1 MKPKEKAKE
10 LYEKY
15 YNIQGEVKW
24 DTTTE
29 NKEKAENFNN
39 ELGEDVD
46 LFWVEL
52 AKQCALIAVNELIN
66 SNPHSNPLNTNV
78 ESTMS
83 YWQEVKQEIQ
93 AL

>member
-1 MKPKEKAKE
+1 MTPKEKALE

-15 YNIQGEVKW
+15 YNIQGKIEW
-24 DTTTE
+24 NTTTE

-52 AKQCALIAVNELIN
+52 AKQCALIAVDEILKEVV
-66 SNPHSNPLNTNV
+66 LT
-78 ESTMS
+78 TM
-83 YWQEVKQEIQ
+83 YWQQVKQEIE

>member
-1 MKPKEKAKE
+1 MKPKDKAKE

-15 YNIQGEVKW
+15 YNIQSKIEW
-24 DTTTE
+24 LTTTK

-52 AKQCALIAVNELIN
+52 AKQCALIAVDEIIQSIDNIMIP
-66 SNPHSNPLNTNV
+66 NPFNQ
-78 ESTMS
+78 
-83 YWQEVKQEIQ
+83 YWNKVKQEIQ
-93 AL
+93 KI

>member
-15 YNIQGEVKW
+15 YNIQGEVQW

-52 AKQCALIAVNELIN
+52 AKQSSIIAVNEILHECWDIREID
-66 SNPHSNPLNTNV
+66 L
-78 ESTMS
+78 EKS
-83 YWQEVKQEIQ
+83 YDYWIEVKQEIKK
-93 AL
+93 L

>member
-1 MKPKEKAKE
+1 MTPKEKAQE

-15 YNIQGEVKW
+15 YNIQGKIERN
-24 DTTTE
+24 TTTE

-52 AKQCALIAVNELIN
+52 AKQCALIAVDEILN
-66 SNPHSNPLNTNV
+66 SSDWHN
-78 ESTMS
+78 MQADFI
-83 YWQEVKQEIQ
+83 YYQQVKQEIQ
-93 AL
+93 EL

>member
-1 MKPKEKAKE
+1 MKPKDKAKE

-15 YNIQGEVKW
+15 YNIQGKIEW
-24 DTTTE
+24 NTTTE

-52 AKQCALIAVNELIN
+52 AKQSALIVVDEIVKEIDIIMIP
-66 SNPHSNPLNTNV
+66 NPFKQ
-78 ESTMS
+78 
-83 YWQEVKQEIQ
+83 YWNKVKQEIKKI
-93 AL
+93 

>member
-1 MKPKEKAKE
+1 MTPKEKAQE

-15 YNIQGEVKW
+15 YNIQGKIEW
-24 DTTTE
+24 NTTTE

-52 AKQCALIAVNELIN
+52 AKQSALIVVDEIVKEIDIIMLP
-66 SNPHSNPLNTNV
+66 NPFKQ
-78 ESTMS
+78 
-83 YWQEVKQEIQ
+83 YWNKVKQEIKK
-93 AL
+93 L